1 MGKTVTS
8 YPPTRGENSLESIK
22 GAEVPQRFIFGLC
35 IGKMKPGSG
44 QEKQAAASIRGLSYV
59 SCQQRGCSCAY
70 SVPDGQLAL
79 ESVSLIKSTG
89 LQASRPWFGVMTR
102 CKLGRG
108 GEHGWLQAQL
118 CQEFPVLSWVSRF
131 PLWASDLLCQPNE
144 NQHSS
149 AFHSNSLG
157 MRGK

>member
-79 ESVSLIKSTG
+79 EGVSLIKSTG
-89 LQASRPWFGVMTR
+89 L
-102 CKLGRG
+102 
-108 GEHGWLQAQL
+108 
-118 CQEFPVLSWVSRF
+118 
-131 PLWASDLLCQPNE
+131 
-144 NQHSS
+144 
-149 AFHSNSLG
+149 
-157 MRGK
+157 